1 MITIDGYEW
10 PVPCAIERTAEITP
24 SEISGML
31 LNKEYFN
38 DVLGTWLQY
47 DVTLAIPHT
56 MRDDYDA
63 LYESLTAPV
72 DAHAFVM
79 PYNNSTVEIT
89 ARVESVKDVY
99 VLVKKNEPYWRGVQ
113 FTVIA
118 NHPTKTV
125 EYVEAVSRGMSP
137 LPQTVNVPVGS
148 VYEYTGDGWE
158 ISSYVDVDERYF

>member
-1 MITIDGYEW
+1 MISIDGFDW

-31 LNKEYFN
+31 LTKRYFN
-38 DVLGTWLQY
+38 DVLGTFLRY

-56 MRDDYDA
+56 MRDAYDS
-63 LYESLTAPV
+63 LYETLTDPV
-72 DAHAFVM
+72 DAHVFTM

-99 VLVKKNEPYWRGVQ
+99 VRVTDNEPYWRGVK

-118 NHPTKTV
+118 NHPTK
-125 EYVEAVSRGMSP
+125 EISLGQAISHGMTP
-137 LPQTVNVPVGS
+137 YPTTVNVPVGS
-148 VYEYTGDGWE
+148 VYEYTGNGWVQT
-158 ISSYVDVDERYF
+158 SYMDVDERYF